1 MTRPF
6 VDTSALAKLY
16 VAEPDSDAFEAW
28 FADAMPVEVSLLTTV
43 ELSSVL
49 QKYGRMGRLSL
60 ALVAELEAAIA
71 NDIDAGCL
79 RVADVPSSVFY
90 LAKSLIASSGKV
102 GLRTL
107 DALQLASALTSGA
120 SLFVTADTVL
130 AEIAVVH
137 GLRVR
142 AFLGKG

>member
-1 MTRPF
+1 M
-6 VDTSALAKLY
+6 
-16 VAEPDSDAFEAW
+16 
-28 FADAMPVEVSLLTTV
+28 
-43 ELSSVL
+43 
-49 QKYGRMGRLSL
+49 
-60 ALVAELEAAIA
+60 AELEAAIA
-71 NDIDAGCL
+71 GDIDGGCL
-79 RVADVPSSVFY
+79 RVADVPSSLFH
-90 LAKSLIASSGKV
+90 LPKSLIASSGKV

-107 DALQLASALTSGA
+107 DALQLASALTSGT